1 MQLTKHSDG
10 QAMNSTMVRPFLL
23 SHLPRLFCRPSV
35 DQLEPLGKSDH
46 QQQRIN
52 ESGSNVLQPMAVIR
66 VNGNE
71 VGRLR

>member
-1 MQLTKHSDG
+1 
-10 QAMNSTMVRPFLL
+10 MNSTMVRPFLL

-35 DQLEPLGKSDH
+35 DKLEPLVKSDH
-46 QQQRIN
+46 QQQQIN

>member
-1 MQLTKHSDG
+1 
-10 QAMNSTMVRPFLL
+10 MNSTMVRPFLL
-23 SHLPRLFCRPSV
+23 SHLPRLFWRPSV